1 MKLRDKVILT
11 TFGLFMVEAVI
22 HYNQGKKECD
32 CNKLPNAK
40 ELKDKKSFLPP
51 TKSLIKLG
59 LIVGVF
65 SIING
70 LVIKEIRGN

>member
-11 TFGLFMVEAVI
+11 TFGLFMEAI
-22 HYNQGKKECD
+22 LHYNQGKNDCD
-32 CNKLPNAK
+32 CNKP
-40 ELKDKKSFLPP
+40 DKQKKGFLPP

-59 LIVGVF
+59 LIVGAF
-65 SIING
+65 SIVNG